1 MRTLAACLC
10 FVICLLPQ
18 IGSVRADVLNV
29 PGQYATLQAA
39 IDAASSGDEI
49 VIDAVTLG
57 DCTHMANPPAD
68 STLCCAKLK
77 SGLTITG
84 AGIDQT
90 IIDADSTGRVFYIA
104 DCEDV
109 EIRNLTIT
117 RAFAETYGGGILCLR
132 SSPYIH
138 HVKLVSNYDGAM
150 ICLDNSNPEI
160 TFSTI
165 IDNEAKA
172 GGGLDV
178 DVSSAPFLYECEI
191 LDNRAPFAA
200 GVRLLGSAALVSC
213 DIIGNETVGATNVQG
228 GGILIKSGANPLISS
243 CVIAENVCYGEGGG
257 LCIMDATG
265 EIRST
270 KIYNNT
276 STSLEG
282 RGAGVFIG
290 SDAAPEF
297 TACLVANNH
306 TTGEYSD
313 GGGLWVQY
321 ANLEMNYCT
330 FYGNWTEGVSPDYGI
345 CGGLGIETSMFVPG
359 TVSVHHTIIAG
370 STAGQGIYCTGSGD
384 EPSVGCCCVYGNAG
398 GDDICG
404 TGEGNFNLDPL
415 FCDPGAMN
423 FHLNENS
430 PCAPGNHPGTP
441 PPCLLL
447 IGAYGVGCGMDA
459 EEPLAV
465 SAFKL
470 SNKPNPFTCVTTIHF
485 ELPAASDV
493 QLEVYDLAGRRIA
506 SLVSGPVEAGPHQA
520 VWDGRTLSG
529 APAAAGVYY
538 YQLRADGELASRRML
553 RLQ

>member
-1 MRTLAACLC
+1 MRTLKACLC
-10 FVICLLPQ
+10 FSICLLPQ
-18 IGSVRADVLNV
+18 IGTARADILNV

-49 VIDAVTLG
+49 VIAAVTLS

-90 IIDADSTGRVFYIA
+90 FIDADSTGRAFYVA

-117 RAFAETYGGGILCLR
+117 RAFAETHGAGILCLR

-138 HVKLVSNYDGAM
+138 HVKLVSNYDGAI
-150 ICLDNSNPEI
+150 ICLEGSNPEI
-160 TFSTI
+160 TFTTM

-172 GGGLDV
+172 GGGLDA
-178 DVSSAPFLYECEI
+178 DNTSAPFLYECEI
-191 LDNRAPFAA
+191 LNNRAPFAA
-200 GVRLLGSAALVSC
+200 GVRMHGSATLVSC
-213 DIIGNETVGATNVQG
+213 DIIGNETVGATNVLG
-228 GGILIKSGANPLISS
+228 GGILISSGANPLISS
-243 CVIAENVCYGEGGG
+243 CTIANNVCYGEGGG
-257 LCIMDATG
+257 VCIMDAFG

-270 KIYNNT
+270 RIYGNR

-282 RGAGVFIG
+282 RGGGVFIG

-297 TACLVANNH
+297 EACLIANNN

-330 FYGNWTEGVSPDYGI
+330 FYGNWTEGVGPDYGI
-345 CGGLGIETSMFVPG
+345 CGNLGIETSMFVPG
-359 TVSVHHTIIAG
+359 TVNVHHCIMAFSSAG
-370 STAGQGIYCTGSGD
+370 RGLYCTGTGD
-384 EPSVGCCCVYGNAG
+384 EPSIGCCCVYGNAG

-404 TGEGNFNLDPL
+404 MGEGNFVQDPL

-423 FHLNENS
+423 FHINANS
-430 PCAPGNHPGTP
+430 PCAPGNHPGSP
-441 PPCLLL
+441 PPCELL
-447 IGAYGVGCGMDA
+447 IGAYGVGCDMGAD
-459 EEPLAV
+459 EPLAV

-470 SNKPNPFTCVTTIHF
+470 ANEPNPFAGTTAILF
-485 ELPAASDV
+485 ELPEATHVA
-493 QLEVYDLAGRRIA
+493 LEIFDLSGRRVA
-506 SLVSGPVEAGPHQA
+506 TLEDGPMTAGAHRT
-520 VWDGRTLSG
+520 VWDGQTLSG
-529 APAAAGVYY
+529 ERAVAGVYY
-538 YQLRADGELASRRML
+538 YQLRAGGEVASRRML